1 MKSFYVLIV
10 MLVFNFIAFGQSN
23 FNIGFK
29 KGFENGYCY
38 SNNQSGYYCNPPVP
52 PLPPL
57 PQISESS
64 NSYQDGYN
72 RGFLYGQSQRRN
84 DDNNSSSNASSNPPK
99 FNPYVSQ
106 IPVDAMT
113 RVGVTK
119 QQKYDTRTNWVQERI
134 YKLTDL
140 ITSLFTQ
147 QNLPGIAIESTRNIY
162 IIKIRDYVGSIYGA
176 DYTNDYQFNNI
187 VDGFQSVENEIY
199 RGYNSCVESENK
211 RNLERKAKLALKT
224 QNESNVSNSS
234 TFNSYINKEI
244 GTYSCYIYLFKYNKD
259 DKSYRSEDPFN
270 GFLKIKSSNCIDFKG
285 NSDEWKSRC
294 LINQKIDSNDF
305 YKYTYE
311 TDYGDVIVRKDTN
324 EFVFYDET
332 KSCFYK
338 YVIENKVD

>member
-1 MKSFYVLIV
+1 MKNLALTSLLI
-10 MLVFNFIAFGQSN
+10 LNFVAFGQSN

-29 KGFENGYCY
+29 EGFKNGYCY

-211 RNLERKAKLALKT
+211 RNIARQEKELSVGKIGLRFETTDYYPRITEVIYGGAAWKSNQFEVGDRIISVAQGESTNFSTSGKSFSYVYGLITGTKGTMVKLIIMK
-224 QNESNVSNSS
+224 NDN
-234 TFNSYINKEI
+234 
-244 GTYSCYIYLFKYNKD
+244 
-259 DKSYRSEDPFN
+259 SYRS
-270 GFLKIKSSNCIDFKG
+270 IS
-285 NSDEWKSRC
+285 
-294 LINQKIDSNDF
+294 LIR
-305 YKYTYE
+305 E
-311 TDYGDVIVRKDTN
+311 
-324 EFVFYDET
+324 
-332 KSCFYK
+332 
-338 YVIENKVD
+338 